1 MEFFSLVFRLNK
13 QLFNYALV
21 HSVWFGD
28 LEAGATLASQ
38 EKKWFGDVPPDER
51 AAFDNICTT
60 SFLDA
65 LKSIGPDKYPLPG
78 GRNCY
83 ADELAQGP
91 TIAAPFIREL
101 NDAAAAGGEEAV
113 ADIALS
119 IILLLDQMPRNI
131 FREEQKLIYT
141 HYDCLARCVL
151 RHVLDTVPRVDLHT
165 KYLARPVYRLWLY
178 MPLMHSEFLEDH
190 KTYEGLVGR
199 LVEELSSKKGGD
211 AAELAYAKM
220 QLEYGRKHKEL
231 ILKFGRFP
239 YRNEVLGRKT
249 TKEEQKWLDEGGG
262 TFESEK

>member
-1 MEFFSLVFRLNK
+1 MGIVISFLASLATLGFRLNK

-65 LKSIGPDKYPLPG
+65 LK
-78 GRNCY
+78 NCY

-113 ADIALS
+113 ADIALNAAQ
-119 IILLLDQMPRNI
+119 L

-220 QLEYGRKHKEL
+220 QLE
-231 ILKFGRFP
+231 FP